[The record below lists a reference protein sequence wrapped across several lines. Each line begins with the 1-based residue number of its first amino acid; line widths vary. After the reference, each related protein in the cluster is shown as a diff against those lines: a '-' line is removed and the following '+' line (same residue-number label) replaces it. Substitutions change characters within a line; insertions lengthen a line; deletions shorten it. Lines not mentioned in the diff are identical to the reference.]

1 MTLFDNTKDVKDQNG
16 KNLPE
21 DFVQLLIDIIK
32 DKENRNGFITVNI
45 SKIKWSIDID
55 GSKKWSIGYGLF
67 TGSIMSGGHNL
78 ILSDAELK
86 NLLRDRRL
94 NIILD

>member
-1 MTLFDNTKDVKDQNG
+1 MTLFDNTKNIKDQNG

-21 DFVQLLIDIIK
+21 DFIKLLIDIIK
-32 DKENRNGFITVNI
+32 DREERNGVSMVNI

-67 TGSIMSGGHNL
+67 TGSIMSGGYNL
-78 ILSDAELK
+78 VLSDAELK